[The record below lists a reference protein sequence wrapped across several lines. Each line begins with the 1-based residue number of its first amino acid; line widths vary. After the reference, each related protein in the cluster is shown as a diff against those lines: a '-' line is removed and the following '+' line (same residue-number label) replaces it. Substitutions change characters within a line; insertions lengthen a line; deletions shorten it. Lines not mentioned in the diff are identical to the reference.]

1 VAQSRFGA
9 CLADAMKAFNDLRDG
24 HGAFLFTLRHSA
36 RDSRSVRE
44 DMSRTPP
51 LTFSQGGTSALSC
64 NPRMIT
70 HLHSVAIF
78 VADRDRALAF
88 YKSALGF
95 EVTADIKDPTN
106 SNNRWLT
113 IKPPSSQTS
122 LMLLKR
128 SEEMAEHHSTQLTL
142 ATSDID
148 ADCRRIQSHGGTI
161 LHQPKRAGWGNA
173 IETHFADPDGNVFLL
188 IQLIQAP

>member
-1 VAQSRFGA
+1 
-9 CLADAMKAFNDLRDG
+9 
-24 HGAFLFTLRHSA
+24 
-36 RDSRSVRE
+36 
-44 DMSRTPP
+44 MSRTPP

-113 IKPPSSQTS
+113 IKPPSSQTR

-128 SEEMAEHHSTQLTL
+128 SEEIAEPHSTQLTF

-148 ADCRRIQSHGGTI
+148 ADCQRIESHGGTI
-161 LHQPKRAGWGNA
+161 LHQPHRAGWGNA
-173 IETHFADPDGNVFLL
+173 TETHFADPDGNVFLL